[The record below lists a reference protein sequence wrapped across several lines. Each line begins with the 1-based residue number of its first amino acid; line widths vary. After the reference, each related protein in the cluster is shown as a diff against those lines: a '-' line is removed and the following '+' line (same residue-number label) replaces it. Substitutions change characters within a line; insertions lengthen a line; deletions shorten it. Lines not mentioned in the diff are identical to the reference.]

1 MNLIPESHCDLFTD
15 NSRAFAYLATT
26 MPDGSPQVTAV
37 WFDAL
42 DDHILINTARG
53 RVKDKNMRVR
63 KQVAV
68 LIADPQDPFFRY
80 VQIRGRIVDIT
91 EQGAL
96 EHINKLSLRYDER
109 SWQPV
114 EGQTRVIFKIKPE
127 KVYVH
132 N

>member
-1 MNLIPESHCDLFTD
+1 MNLIPKSHSDLLTE
-15 NSRAFAYLATT
+15 NSRAFAYLSTL
-26 MPDGSPQVTAV
+26 MYDGSPQLTPV
-37 WFDAL
+37 WFDMD
-42 DDHILINTARG
+42 DDHILINTAIG

-68 LIADPQDPFFRY
+68 LIADPADPFYRFI
-80 VQIRGRIVDIT
+80 QIRGRVVDVI

-96 EHINKLSLRYDER
+96 EHINKLSLRYDMKP
-109 SWQPV
+109 WTPV
-114 EGQTRVIFKIKPE
+114 DGQTRVIFKIKPE